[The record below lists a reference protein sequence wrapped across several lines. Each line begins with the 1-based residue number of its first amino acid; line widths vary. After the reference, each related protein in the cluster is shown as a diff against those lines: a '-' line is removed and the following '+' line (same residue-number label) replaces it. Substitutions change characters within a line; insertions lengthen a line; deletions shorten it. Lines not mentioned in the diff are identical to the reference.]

1 LVNEFE
7 EPKARELLDYLL
19 KKKNIR
25 AYPILVEGNNQVVSQ
40 AEHTVFIAETSSQI
54 ITK

>member
-1 LVNEFE
+1 MLE
-7 EPKARELLDYLL
+7 YLI

-25 AYPILVEGNNQVVSQ
+25 SYPILVEGNNKVVSQ
-40 AEHTVFIAETSSQI
+40 AEHTVFILENRSHI